1 MSDYP
6 NMSYC
11 MCENTLLAMEQ
22 ILTAMQDDPDFFR
35 DMSRTERSAFQ
46 ELYNR
51 ARAFTYLSDKLADE
65 FDTEISVGV
74 ATAEIAVLPLTDGFQ
89 LHVTVKLLPDPVAN
103 LFLHPGIT
111 TPEA

>member
-1 MSDYP
+1 MNNYP

-35 DMSRTERSAFQ
+35 DMSRIERNAYQ

-51 ARAFTYLSDKLADE
+51 ARAFTCLSDQLAE
-65 FDTEISVGV
+65 ESFAGWYF
-74 ATAEIAVLPLTDGFQ
+74 P
-89 LHVTVKLLPDPVAN
+89 HVSPSPN
-103 LFLHPGIT
+103 LEG
-111 TPEA
+111 